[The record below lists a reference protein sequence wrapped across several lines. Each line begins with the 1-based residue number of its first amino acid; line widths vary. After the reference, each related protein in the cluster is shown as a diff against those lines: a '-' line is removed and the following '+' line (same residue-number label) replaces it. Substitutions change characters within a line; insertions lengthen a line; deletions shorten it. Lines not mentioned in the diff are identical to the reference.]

1 MVTVFLHLF
10 LALYLA
16 MGLALLV
23 ALLFRARIRTRADG
37 DPAPSDSRIPRR
49 RRQGPSAALAQVQ
62 PGAR

>member
-1 MVTVFLHLF
+1 MLTVFLHLF

-23 ALLFRARIRTRADG
+23 ALICRARIGTRPDM
-37 DPAPSDSRIPRR
+37 DPGPSDRRPRSGLR
-49 RRQGPSAALAQVQ
+49 PKPSAHLARVH